1 MSINISFVDL
11 RLADTLS
18 KFNSIE
24 MLDPAKDGI
33 VNAVL
38 EQLGFDINK
47 DIEYLPSKHRSMSGV
62 VSIDFQACGEMNR
75 DRKYNHLR
83 DVTQRTVVAGMEDIS
98 LAREMALLQGNK
110 ATYRSDEKWDDG
122 SRAKVSDPRYFSEE
136 QLLELGFTTGEDE
149 NDPYESFYIEKN
161 WEDDLRAI
169 KLLEQIRDDIR
180 GVK

>member
-24 MLDPAKDGI
+24 MLDPAKDVL

-38 EQLGFDINK
+38 EQLGFDITK
-47 DIEYLPSKHRSMSGV
+47 EIEYLPSKHRSMSGV

-83 DVTQRTVVAGMEDIS
+83 DVTMRTVCAGMSDIS

-122 SRAKVSDPRYFSEE
+122 SRAKVNDPRYFSEE
-136 QLLELGFTTGEDE
+136 QLLEYGFSMGDEDS
-149 NDPYESFYIEKN
+149 DPLEGLYIEAN

-169 KLLEQIRDDIR
+169 RQLEDIRNTIR

>member
-1 MSINISFVDL
+1 LSINISFIDL

-24 MLDPAKDGI
+24 MLDPAKDVL
-33 VNAVL
+33 VNEVL
-38 EQLGFDINK
+38 AELGFDVTK
-47 DIEYLPSKHRSMSGV
+47 AVEYLPSKHRTLGNEV
-62 VSIDFQACGEMNR
+62 VIDFQACGEMNL

-83 DVTQRTVVAGMEDIS
+83 DVTMRTVACGMKDIS

-122 SRAKVSDPRYFSEE
+122 ARAKVSDPRYFSEE

-149 NDPYESFYIEKN
+149 VDPFEGEYIEKH
-161 WEDDLRAI
+161 WKDDLQAI
-169 KLLEQIRDDIR
+169 KTLEDLRIMIR
-180 GVK
+180 GA